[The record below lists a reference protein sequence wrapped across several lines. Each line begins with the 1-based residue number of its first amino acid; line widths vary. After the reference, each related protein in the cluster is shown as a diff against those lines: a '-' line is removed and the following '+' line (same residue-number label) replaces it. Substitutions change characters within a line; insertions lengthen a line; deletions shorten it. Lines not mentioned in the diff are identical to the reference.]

1 MIFNFEPPKGVV
13 LDLAQPPMASPYRE
27 CHALG
32 WILTGPLLVPGGTM
46 YGTCLVNQKDDR
58 DFLTFL
64 EITPEKAVAR
74 ALEAARAE
82 RKAA

>member
-1 MIFNFEPPKGVV
+1 
-13 LDLAQPPMASPYRE
+13 
-27 CHALG
+27 
-32 WILTGPLLVPGGTM
+32 M

-64 EITPEKAVAR
+64 EVTPEKAIAR
-74 ALEAARAE
+74 ALEAARTE